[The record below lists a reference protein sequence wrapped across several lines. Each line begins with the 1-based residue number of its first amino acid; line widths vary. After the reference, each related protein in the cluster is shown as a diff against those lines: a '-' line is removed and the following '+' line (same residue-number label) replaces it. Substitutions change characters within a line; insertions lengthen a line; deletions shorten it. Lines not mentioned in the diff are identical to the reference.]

1 MLTHEQTK
9 TAYELLDQADAA
21 FDAGDEILGSRKLW
35 EAFAD
40 TMDTIARK
48 LGLPPCRD
56 DYAIQ
61 RLLAE
66 LAHAEWDAD
75 AGTIATIVRTQGM
88 PIRDFDEIHKMLAEF
103 SDADRKYQS
112 LVAAFSVARR
122 FREAPAR
129 GGPEDYEVEIFR
141 PEMPCIIAEI
151 AAMA

>member
-9 TAYELLDQADAA
+9 TAYDLLAQADAA
-21 FDAGDEILGSRKLW
+21 FDAGDEVLGSRKLW

-40 TMDTIARK
+40 TMNAIARK
-48 LGLPPCRD
+48 RGLPPWRD
-56 DYAIQ
+56 DDDIR
-61 RLLAE
+61 RLLAG

-88 PIRDFDEIHKMLAEF
+88 PIHDFDAIHKILAEF
-103 SDADRKYQS
+103 SDSDRKYQS
-112 LVAAFSVARR
+112 LVAAFSVARM

-141 PEMPCIIAEI
+141 PEMPRIIAEI
-151 AAMA
+151 AALA